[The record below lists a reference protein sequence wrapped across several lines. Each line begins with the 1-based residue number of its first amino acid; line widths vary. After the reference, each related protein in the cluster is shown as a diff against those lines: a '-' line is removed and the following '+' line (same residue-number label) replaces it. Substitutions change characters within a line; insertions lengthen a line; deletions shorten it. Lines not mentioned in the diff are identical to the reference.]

1 MSSIEGQFAAATSLY
16 QRSSGTVVCG
26 CARMPAERFAQSS
39 AWDAYSSVPMLGTI
53 VRLEAIATALSFHRQ
68 QHSVAD
74 LFGRLAIK
82 DSGKQGACLRA
93 STPRAAASRR
103 KLVSMPECALR
114 SHRTLDGTCWGNLRL
129 RGNVMNVRFKMTN
142 KGEVAILPRKEFE
155 ALAAKAREADEDV
168 GTARLVA
175 RAPGGRSL
183 PAYRSF
189 RKKLLT
195 ELSLVK

>member
-53 VRLEAIATALSFHRQ
+53 VRLEAIATALSFRQ
-68 QHSVAD
+68 QHSVAV
-74 LFGRLAIK
+74 LFGWLAIK
-82 DSGKQGACLRA
+82 DSGEQGACLRA

-114 SHRTLDGTCWGNLRL
+114 S
-129 RGNVMNVRFKMTN
+129 
-142 KGEVAILPRKEFE
+142 
-155 ALAAKAREADEDV
+155 
-168 GTARLVA
+168 
-175 RAPGGRSL
+175 
-183 PAYRSF
+183 
-189 RKKLLT
+189 
-195 ELSLVK
+195 